1 MFKLIYKCVF
11 LFIRLAMPLLKR
23 KYPKL
28 KEREQYAADTFTS
41 IQELRNSYPNQ
52 TLFWIHAAS
61 TGEFEQA
68 KPVIEQLKV
77 MYAECIVCVTFFS
90 PSGYNA
96 HKNYTFADC
105 VCYLPLDTGNNANRF
120 IETLAPVCAI
130 FIRYDLWF
138 NYLYILNKKAIP
150 TFCICTTLSSSIP
163 KNYFYTLYVRKVL
176 ELCTKVYTANKN
188 EYEKIRQYYPS
199 VAAENSSDT
208 RFDRIS
214 SIVDHPKNLPLSK
227 EDFPSQKPII
237 IVGSSWREDEHLF
250 FQMYVSDKHQIPFSL
265 IIVPHEPTHD
275 HVHQLRTMF
284 TSCVLWSEIENNADR
299 YKSQALSIIIVDS
312 IGKLLQIY
320 SLADAA
326 YIGGGFGAGVHS
338 CAEPAGYGI
347 PLCSGKKID
356 RSPDAIALKKE
367 KALTLI
373 ENTQELRQWISIIVL
388 NKEARLRRGFY
399 AKNYINTRRG
409 ASSQITSDI
418 QEIIAKHQPFTES
431 AQ

>member
-11 LFIRLAMPLLKR
+11 CVIRLVLPLLKR

-28 KEREQYAADTFTS
+28 KERECSSADTFST
-41 IQELRNSYPNQ
+41 IQELRTGYPTQ
-52 TLFWIHAAS
+52 TIFWIHAAS

-68 KPVIEQLKV
+68 KPIIEQLKK
-77 MYAECIVCVTFFS
+77 MYTECVVCVTFFS

-96 HKNYTFADC
+96 HKKYALTDC
-105 VCYLPLDTGNNANRF
+105 VCYLPLDTGNNAKRF
-120 IETLAPVCAI
+120 IETLAPDCAI

-138 NYLYILNKKAIP
+138 NYVYLLNKKSIP
-150 TFCICTTLSSSIP
+150 VFCICATLSSSIP
-163 KNYFYTLYVRKVL
+163 KNYIYTLYVRKVF
-176 ELCTKVYTANKN
+176 ELCTKVYSANKN
-188 EYEKIRQYYPS
+188 EYEKISQFYSS
-199 VAAENSSDT
+199 VIVENSSDT

-227 EDFPSQKPII
+227 EDFPTQKPII

-265 IIVPHEPTHD
+265 IIVPHEPTDD

-284 TSCVLWSEIENNADR
+284 TSCVLWSEIEKTPDK
-299 YKSQALSIIIVDS
+299 YKGKAPSIIIVDS
-312 IGKLLQIY
+312 IGKLLHIY

-347 PLCSGKKID
+347 PLSCGKKID

-367 KALTLI
+367 KALTII

-409 ASSQITSDI
+409 ATHQITSDI
-418 QEIIAKHQPFTES
+418 QKIIANHRKITES
-431 AQ
+431 TQ

>member
-1 MFKLIYKCVF
+1 MFKLIYRCVF
-11 LFIRLAMPLLKR
+11 LVIRLILPLLKR

-28 KEREQYAADTFTS
+28 KEREQNTPDTFTA
-41 IQELRNSYPNQ
+41 IQELRNLYPTQ
-52 TLFWIHAAS
+52 TIFWIHAAS

-96 HKNYTFADC
+96 HKNYPFTDC
-105 VCYLPLDTGNNANRF
+105 VCYIPLDCGNNAKRF
-120 IETLAPVCAI
+120 IETLAPDCAI

-138 NYLYILNKKAIP
+138 NYLYILHKKSVP
-150 TFCICTTLSSSIP
+150 VFCICATLSSSIP
-163 KNYFYTLYVRKVL
+163 KSYFYTLYVRKVF
-176 ELCTKVYTANKN
+176 ELCTKVYSANKN
-188 EYEKIRQYYPS
+188 EYEKITQYYSS
-199 VAAENSSDT
+199 VTVENSSDT

-214 SIVDHPKNLPLSK
+214 SIVGHQKNLPLSK
-227 EDFPSQKPII
+227 EDFPGHKPII

-284 TSCVLWSEIENNADR
+284 TSSVLWSEIESYPDK
-299 YKSQALSIIIVDS
+299 YKSQIPSIIIVDS
-312 IGKLLQIY
+312 IGKLLHIY

-347 PLCSGKKID
+347 PLCSGTKID

-367 KALTLI
+367 KALTII
-373 ENTQELRQWISIIVL
+373 ENTQQLRQWISIIVL

-399 AKNYINTRRG
+399 AKNYINTRTG
-409 ASSQITSDI
+409 ATSQITSDI
-418 QEIIAKHQPFTES
+418 QKIIARHPPFTES
-431 AQ
+431 FQ